1 MHNRTGEACPEE
13 SREQRRRAL
22 EAGSTSRLHFGSRK
36 RLHLAGHGARRGAM
50 VAVTNRRLDFDTW
63 ERIFQDQAEWLAQE
77 S

>member
-1 MHNRTGEACPEE
+1 
-13 SREQRRRAL
+13 
-22 EAGSTSRLHFGSRK
+22 
-36 RLHLAGHGARRGAM
+36 M